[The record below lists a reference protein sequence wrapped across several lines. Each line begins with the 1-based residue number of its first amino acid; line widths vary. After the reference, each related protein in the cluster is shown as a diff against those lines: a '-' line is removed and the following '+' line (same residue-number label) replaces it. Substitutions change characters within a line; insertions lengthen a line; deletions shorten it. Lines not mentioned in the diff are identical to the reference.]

1 MVENDDVYVNV
12 NGELLQGTDAR
23 VSVMDRSFAYG
34 DGVFEGVSV
43 LQDKVLLLD
52 EHVDRLFKS
61 AKRIGI
67 TLDASKSEIADRI
80 VETVA
85 KNEMSDG
92 YVRPLVSR
100 GVGPYGISAIDEVDG
115 PDVYVIPRPGRS
127 PSYENPEP
135 ITARFAATRQPS
147 PDSLDPKVKANN
159 YMTNILAEL
168 EARGTDADTTIMLN
182 GQGYVTEAAAANIY
196 IVRDG
201 VLSTPPET
209 DILVGTTRNA
219 LIEMAESTGIV
230 EVSVENLVP
239 YDLLTADE
247 CFVTNSLMGV
257 IPVTRIND
265 TDVGDGEVGAMT
277 RELGSAFAEHLLE
290 HGTPVTSA

>member
-1 MVENDDVYVNV
+1 MVESQDVYVNV
-12 NGELLQGTDAR
+12 NGEFHEGTDAR

-34 DGVFEGVSV
+34 DGVFEGVSI
-43 LQDKVLLLD
+43 LDDTVLLLD

-67 TLDASKSEIADRI
+67 DIDASKAEIADR
-80 VETVA
+80 VVATVR
-85 KNEMSDG
+85 KNGMSDG

-127 PSYENPEP
+127 PLYEDPEP

-201 VLSTPPET
+201 VLLTPPGT

-219 LIEMAESTGIV
+219 LIDLADSTDTVDVAV
-230 EVSVENLVP
+230 EKLVP

-247 CFVTNSLMGV
+247 CFVTNSLMGI

-265 TDVGDGEVGAMT
+265 TEVGDGTVGEKT
-277 RELGSAFAEHLLE
+277 RDLGSAFADYLLE
-290 HGTPVTSA
+290 NGTPVE

>member
-12 NGELLQGTDAR
+12 NGEFHRGTDAR

-43 LQDKVLLLD
+43 LDDTVLLLE
-52 EHVDRLFKS
+52 EHVDRLYKS

-67 TLDASKSEIADRI
+67 HLDVSKDEIAER
-80 VETVA
+80 VVATVK
-85 KNEMSDG
+85 KNGMSDG

-127 PSYENPEP
+127 PLYEDPQP
-135 ITARFAATRQPS
+135 ITARFASTRQS
-147 PDSLDPKVKANN
+147 RPDSLDPKVKANN

-201 VLSTPPET
+201 VLSTPPAT

-219 LIEMAESTGIV
+219 LLALAEATDIV
-230 EVSVENLVP
+230 DVTVENLVP

-247 CFVTNSLMGV
+247 CFVTNSLMGI
-257 IPVTRIND
+257 IPITRIND
-265 TDVGDGEVGAMT
+265 TDVGDGTFGAKT
-277 RELGSAFAEHLLE
+277 RELGSAFAEYLLE
-290 HGTPVTSA
+290 KGTPVE